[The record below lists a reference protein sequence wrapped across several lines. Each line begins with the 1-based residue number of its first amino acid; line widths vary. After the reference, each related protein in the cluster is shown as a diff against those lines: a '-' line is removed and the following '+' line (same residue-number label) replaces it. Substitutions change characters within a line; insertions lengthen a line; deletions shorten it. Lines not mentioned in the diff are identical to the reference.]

1 MRHVRK
7 ELKSLRYEIQR
18 QKGHLN
24 ALDRQLAR
32 VHGKK
37 IRYAA
42 PDSKTDKNVCAKNGA
57 LIPPV
62 SKARIP

>member
-24 ALDRQLAR
+24 ALDRQLAQGPWKEDTLCR
-32 VHGKK
+32 A
-37 IRYAA
+37 RLE
-42 PDSKTDKNVCAKNGA
+42 DRQKT
-57 LIPPV
+57 
-62 SKARIP
+62 SARRMGH